1 LHGKKN
7 IRKNSVYADQR
18 KTAKKLNYKNQEVRS
33 KKDEVNNNS
42 LFLFLLSSIIYKK
55 MKTAYIVKAYRTAVG
70 KAPKGVF
77 RFKRPDELA
86 AETIQFMM
94 NELPDFDKRR
104 IDDVMVGNAMPEAE
118 QGLNMGRLI
127 SLMGLKIEDVPGV
140 TVNRYC
146 ASGLETIG
154 MATAKIQ
161 SGMADCIIAG
171 GAESMSFIPMGGYKP
186 TPDYAVAKA
195 GNEDYYWGMGLTAE
209 AVAQQYNISREDQD
223 EFAFNSHMKALKA
236 QSEGKFDKQIVPI
249 TIEQTFINENGKK
262 ETKSYIVNKDEGP
275 RAGTSVEVLAGLR
288 PVFAADGSVTA
299 GNSSQMSDGAAFVLI
314 MSEEM
319 VKELNLTPIAR
330 LVNFASAGVEPRIM
344 GIGPVKAIPKALKQA
359 GLLLKDIDLIE
370 LNEAFA
376 SQSLAVIREL
386 GLNPDIVNVNGG
398 AIAMGHPLG
407 CTGAKLSVQ
416 LFEEM
421 KLRGNKYGIVS
432 MCVGTGQ
439 GSAGIYELL

>member
-1 LHGKKN
+1 
-7 IRKNSVYADQR
+7 
-18 KTAKKLNYKNQEVRS
+18 
-33 KKDEVNNNS
+33 
-42 LFLFLLSSIIYKK
+42 

-70 KAPKGVF
+70 KAPKGFF

-94 NELPDFDKRR
+94 NELPDFDKSR

-118 QGLNMGRLI
+118 QGLNVGRLI
-127 SLMGLKIEDVPGV
+127 SLMGLKVTDVPGV

-186 TPDYAVAKA
+186 TPDYAVAAA

-209 AVAQQYNISREDQD
+209 AVAKQYSISREDQD
-223 EFAFNSHMKALKA
+223 EFAFNSHQKALKA
-236 QSEGKFDKQIVPI
+236 QAEGKFDKQIVPI
-249 TIEQTFINENGKK
+249 NVEQTFINENGKK
-262 ETKSYIVNKDEGP
+262 ETKTYTVSKDEGP
-275 RAGTSVEVLAGLR
+275 RADTNIAALGNLK
-288 PVFAADGSVTA
+288 PVFSADGSVTA
-299 GNSSQMSDGAAFVLI
+299 GNSSQMSDGAAFVLV

-319 VKELNLTPIAR
+319 VKELGVTPIAR
-330 LVNFASAGVEPRIM
+330 LVNYASAGVEPRIM

-359 GLLLKDIDLIE
+359 GLTLNDIDLIE

-376 SQSLAVIREL
+376 SQSLAVVREL
-386 GLNPDIVNVNGG
+386 GLNPEIVNVNGG
-398 AIAMGHPLG
+398 AIALGHPLG

-416 LFEEM
+416 LFDEM
-421 KLRGNKYGIVS
+421 KRRGSKYGIVS

-439 GSAGIYELL
+439 GSAGIYEIL

>member
-1 LHGKKN
+1 
-7 IRKNSVYADQR
+7 
-18 KTAKKLNYKNQEVRS
+18 
-33 KKDEVNNNS
+33 
-42 LFLFLLSSIIYKK
+42 
-55 MKTAYIVKAYRTAVG
+55 MKTAYIVQGFRTAVG

-86 AETIQFMM
+86 AETIEHMM
-94 NELPDFDKRR
+94 AQLPDFDKKR

-118 QGLNMGRLI
+118 QGLNVGRLI
-127 SLMGLKIEDVPGV
+127 SLMGLKVTDVPGV

-161 SGMADCIIAG
+161 SGMAHCIIAG

-186 TPDYAVAKA
+186 TPDYAVAKE

-209 AVAQQYNISREDQD
+209 AVAKQFNVSREDQD
-223 EFAFNSHMKALKA
+223 EFAFHSHQKALKA
-236 QSEGKFDKQIVPI
+236 QAEGKFDKQIVPI
-249 TIEQTFINENGKK
+249 TVEQTFLNENGKK
-262 ETKSYIVNKDEGP
+262 ETKSYVVNKDEGP
-275 RAGTSVEVLAGLR
+275 RADTNKEALAKLK

-314 MSEEM
+314 MSEEL
-319 VKELNLTPIAR
+319 VKELNITPIAR

-344 GIGPVKAIPKALKQA
+344 GIGPVKAIPKALQQA
-359 GLLLKDIDLIE
+359 GLTLNDIDLIE

-376 SQSLAVIREL
+376 SQSLAVVREL
-386 GLNPDIVNVNGG
+386 GLNPEIVNVNGG
-398 AIAMGHPLG
+398 AIALGHPLG

-416 LFEEM
+416 LFDEM
-421 KLRGNKYGIVS
+421 RLRKAKYGIVS

-439 GSAGIYELL
+439 GSAGVFELI

>member
-1 LHGKKN
+1 
-7 IRKNSVYADQR
+7 
-18 KTAKKLNYKNQEVRS
+18 
-33 KKDEVNNNS
+33 
-42 LFLFLLSSIIYKK
+42 

-94 NELPDFDKRR
+94 NELPDFDKTR

-118 QGLNMGRLI
+118 QGLNVGRLI
-127 SLMGLKIEDVPGV
+127 SLMGLKVTDVPGV

-186 TPDYAVAKA
+186 TPDYAVAAA

-209 AVAQQYNISREDQD
+209 AVAKQYAISREDQD
-223 EFAFNSHMKALKA
+223 EFAFNSHQKALKA
-236 QSEGKFDKQIVPI
+236 QAEGKFDKQIVPI
-249 TIEQTFINENGKK
+249 NVEQTFINENGKK
-262 ETKSYIVNKDEGP
+262 ETKTYTVSKDEGP
-275 RAGTSVEVLAGLR
+275 RADTNLAALGNLK
-288 PVFAADGSVTA
+288 PVFSADGSVTA

-319 VKELNLTPIAR
+319 VKELGVTPIAR
-330 LVNFASAGVEPRIM
+330 LVNYASAGVEPRIM

-359 GLLLKDIDLIE
+359 GLTLNDIDLIE

-376 SQSLAVIREL
+376 SQSLAVVREL
-386 GLNPDIVNVNGG
+386 GLNPEIVNVNGG
-398 AIAMGHPLG
+398 AIALGHPLG

-416 LFEEM
+416 LFDEM
-421 KLRGNKYGIVS
+421 KKRGSKYGIVS

-439 GSAGIYELL
+439 GSAGIYELM